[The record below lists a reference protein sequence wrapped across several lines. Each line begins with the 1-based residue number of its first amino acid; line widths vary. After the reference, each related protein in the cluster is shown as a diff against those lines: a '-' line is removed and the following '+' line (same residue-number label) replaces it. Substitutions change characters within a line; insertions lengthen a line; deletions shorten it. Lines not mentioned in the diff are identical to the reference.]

1 MCIRSG
7 IYLKRIL
14 LLILT
19 CFVFLTGCMQDN
31 TRIINKIKN
40 NYDKSIGYET
50 EAEISINTDSKES
63 QYRVKEKHIKG
74 DKSKLEFIKPNT
86 SKGITIEYEK
96 DKIFLNHAS
105 IKQSI
110 SLRTIKKLD
119 KGILLEE
126 FFEDMQSIRGINKEK
141 IGNREYYVI
150 NYTSKSRNKYN
161 KEKIIYLEKRALKP
175 YMMKVID
182 KNNNTRATIR
192 YKKFKYIK

>member
-1 MCIRSG
+1 M
-7 IYLKRIL
+7 KRIL